1 MESQRHQHI
10 HHKQSALGD
19 PYAFNSKWVDL
30 VEDDSDDQFDR
41 IGSSLASAKNK
52 QVSTS
57 IVLEST
63 LLKNS
68 TLTKASQDE
77 DLDQLSKI
85 SINDMLEEV
94 RSIWFALDGEEG
106 QLHLDIVQVSK
117 ELCKYNI
124 FPDPSSA
131 TKYIQATIQSKASQ
145 LDFDDFNSIFCKGI
159 FRHSIVS
166 VAHRVEQN
174 RLQSNGADSSLAPK
188 MNRQRINNMKEEL
201 KLGRIERPE
210 ELSQIVKR
218 PILNEL
224 WSIFYRNVP
233 P

>member
-1 MESQRHQHI
+1 MESQRHQH
-10 HHKQSALGD
+10 HKQSARGD

-41 IGSSLASAKNK
+41 MGSSLASAKYK
-52 QVSTS
+52 QGSAS

-94 RSIWFALDGEEG
+94 RSIWFALDGDEG

-117 ELCKYNI
+117 ELCKSNI
-124 FPDPSSA
+124 FPDLSSA
-131 TKYIQATIQSKASQ
+131 QKYIQATIQSKASQ

-174 RLQSNGADSSLAPK
+174 RLQSNGTDSSLAPK

-224 WSIFYRNVP
+224 WSIFYRNVQP
-233 P
+233 

>member
-1 MESQRHQHI
+1 
-10 HHKQSALGD
+10 
-19 PYAFNSKWVDL
+19 
-30 VEDDSDDQFDR
+30 
-41 IGSSLASAKNK
+41 
-52 QVSTS
+52 
-57 IVLEST
+57 
-63 LLKNS
+63 
-68 TLTKASQDE
+68 
-77 DLDQLSKI
+77 
-85 SINDMLEEV
+85 MLEEV
-94 RSIWFALDGEEG
+94 RSIWFALDGDEG

-117 ELCKYNI
+117 ELCKSNI
-124 FPDPSSA
+124 FPDLSSA
-131 TKYIQATIQSKASQ
+131 QKYIQATIQSKASQ

-224 WSIFYRNVP
+224 WSIFYRNVQP
-233 P
+233 

>member
-1 MESQRHQHI
+1 MESQRHQH
-10 HHKQSALGD
+10 HKQSARGD

-41 IGSSLASAKNK
+41 MGSSLPSAKYK
-52 QVSTS
+52 QGSAS

-94 RSIWFALDGEEG
+94 RSIWFALDGDEG

-117 ELCKYNI
+117 QLCKSNI
-124 FPDPSSA
+124 FPDLSSA
-131 TKYIQATIQSKASQ
+131 QKYI
-145 LDFDDFNSIFCKGI
+145 
-159 FRHSIVS
+159 
-166 VAHRVEQN
+166 
-174 RLQSNGADSSLAPK
+174 
-188 MNRQRINNMKEEL
+188 
-201 KLGRIERPE
+201 
-210 ELSQIVKR
+210 
-218 PILNEL
+218 
-224 WSIFYRNVP
+224 
-233 P
+233 